1 MVEMLV
7 VSIVSGIIACAAY
20 DGLKAVMRKLRFTPK
35 MYPRHG
41 GTITKKPLFLEQKG
55 EAK

>member
-1 MVEMLV
+1 
-7 VSIVSGIIACAAY
+7 
-20 DGLKAVMRKLRFTPK
+20 MRKLRFTPK

-41 GTITKKPLFLEQKG
+41 GTITKKPLFLELKG